1 MTDSSDDILTQAQ
14 IEQLKNQKGG
24 IEFGAGSNFISGG
37 NLPNIDYGD
46 IAGQI
51 FAQHPRDLGNLGVDL
66 NANRD
71 ALDALVDAGLV
82 DLGSMGIM
90 GAMPSMGGSAPA
102 ITEQA
107 QINAAQTYANLVLG
121 PQPTTAEQFADIEKA
136 KQALIDLNVSREQI
150 EAATVTDIFGNE
162 KSVDTSRGISGVM
175 GPTVGGA
182 LGSVADTV
190 IDKYGTGALIALDAY
205 TSLFGYDADGLLK
218 DSSVAFNPLAPGATY
233 IFGDE
238 GNVATTRLGTTPA
251 GNPVVLGGP
260 IGAAGSVLGGF
271 MDGDI
276 GILDLP

>member
-1 MTDSSDDILTQAQ
+1 MARVV
-14 IEQLKNQKGG
+14 
-24 IEFGAGSNFISGG
+24 ISFREVIY
-37 NLPNIDYGD
+37 LNIDYGD

-51 FAQHPRDLGNLGVDL
+51 FAQQPRDLGNLGVDL

-150 EAATVTDIFGNE
+150 EAATVTDILETKKCGYFPWYIRSHGAN
-162 KSVDTSRGISGVM
+162 SRWS
-175 GPTVGGA
+175 TW
-182 LGSVADTV
+182 
-190 IDKYGTGALIALDAY
+190 KCC
-205 TSLFGYDADGLLK
+205 
-218 DSSVAFNPLAPGATY
+218 
-233 IFGDE
+233 
-238 GNVATTRLGTTPA
+238 
-251 GNPVVLGGP
+251 
-260 IGAAGSVLGGF
+260 
-271 MDGDI
+271 
-276 GILDLP
+276 